1 MGRSRKQ
8 IAFDIDTAMLKV
20 YYPSK
25 SWNNAYEDIKRYMK
39 SKGFEWKQGSVYISR
54 SPLPEQA
61 VAKIMK
67 ELANKHTWLNM
78 CMRDCTVSSIGR
90 TFNLNYIFNKDLAKQ
105 EVLEKN
111 IDNKKEEKEKKN
123 IKSERVSIFDTM
135 KKIESI
141 KSEKANTNRNESLKK
156 DKNKSNKER

>member
-8 IAFDIDTAMLKV
+8 IAFDIDTTMLKV

-39 SKGFEWKQGSVYISR
+39 SKGFEWQQGSVYISR
-54 SPLPEQA
+54 SPLPEQE

-67 ELANKHTWLNM
+67 ELVNKHTWLNM

-90 TFNLNYIFNKDLAKQ
+90 TFNLNYIFNKNLDKQ
-105 EVLEKN
+105 EVLKKN
-111 IDNKKEEKEKKN
+111 IDNKKEEKENKN
-123 IKSERVSIFDTM
+123 IKRERTSIFDTM
-135 KKIESI
+135 KKIENI
-141 KSEKANTNRNESLKK
+141 KSENANNRNESLKK
-156 DKNKSNKER
+156 DKSNNKER